1 MNVTFQFEAQ
11 LRQVAGVASLD
22 VAVSTQT
29 VLSDALQH
37 VCDQAAATLRERL
50 LSGDG
55 CLQPGVLVFVNE
67 QPVPPHE
74 LDHYKLQDGDT
85 VLLLPPIS
93 GG

>member
-22 VAVSTQT
+22 IDFSAQT
-29 VLSDALQH
+29 VLSDALKH
-37 VCDQAAATLRERL
+37 VGDQAAAPLRERL
-50 LSGDG
+50 LRDG
-55 CLQPGVLVFVNE
+55 SLQPGVLVFVNE
-67 QPVPPHE
+67 QPVPPPE
-74 LDHYKLQDGDT
+74 LDNYKLQDGDT